1 MSVSRSTE
9 RDLAD
14 MAGPPESTRTNNGI
28 DSTSSPAS
36 RRPTRALP
44 LATQCERLVIQ
55 RMHSGDWLP
64 GDQLPSEAELSVQFG
79 VSRATLRTALSS
91 LVRRGLVVSRHGVG
105 NFVSATSQVGH
116 TLTEAV
122 DLGTLLA
129 TNGATVEVR
138 FDRSE
143 LTAPEP
149 EVAAALGITTNDDVL
164 LTAKCF
170 LADGHP
176 MIYVRNSVPVRLLGK
191 ELAARLAEHP
201 EPTEPLFDFLQGTAK
216 ATTEYQLSSL
226 RAVLGRA
233 VDYPNSPVDDLV
245 PVMEITEIGYTA
257 DNTPIWF
264 SRNWYPPSDMQFQ
277 LVRHRPHPETR

>member
-1 MSVSRSTE
+1 MASSRSKTG
-9 RDLAD
+9 ASSVPSKTT
-14 MAGPPESTRTNNGI
+14 ASSAASAVSA
-28 DSTSSPAS
+28 DSTLSGM
-36 RRPTRALP
+36 PTRALP
-44 LATQCERLVIQ
+44 LAAQCERLVIQ
-55 RMHSGDWLP
+55 RIHTGDWLP
-64 GDQLPSEAELSVQFG
+64 GDQLPSEAELSIQLG

-91 LVRRGLVVSRHGVG
+91 LVRRGLIVSRHGVG

-129 TNGATVEVR
+129 ANGAAVTVR
-138 FDRSE
+138 FDHAE
-143 LTAPEP
+143 LMPAEA
-149 EVAAALGITTNDDVL
+149 EVASALGITTNDEVL
-164 LTAKCF
+164 RTAKCF

-191 ELAARLAEHP
+191 DLAARLADSP

-226 RAVLGRA
+226 RAVLGSA
-233 VDYPNSPVDDLV
+233 IDYPNSPVDRGV

-277 LVRHRPHPETR
+277 LVRHRPHPESR